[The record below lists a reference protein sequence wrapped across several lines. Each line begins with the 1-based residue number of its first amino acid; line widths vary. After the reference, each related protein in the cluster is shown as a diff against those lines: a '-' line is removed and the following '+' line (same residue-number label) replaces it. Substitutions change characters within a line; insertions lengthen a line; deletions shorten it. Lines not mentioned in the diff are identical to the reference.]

1 MQKLAKFA
9 LLGFLFAFSAPCLA
23 QGWSPWDEL
32 FGGRRSY
39 DDRRWQESD
48 RPMRFED
55 RAPRYESRKPPPIGG
70 DIRSGGAR
78 PEIAAETPPTVD
90 FAYDFPAQSIVIV
103 TGSRKL
109 YYVLPDQKA
118 YEYRVSVGREGF
130 NWNGTE
136 KVSRKQSWPDWH
148 PPAEMRERDPS
159 LPEKM
164 TGGLKNPLG
173 ALALYL
179 GDTLYRIH
187 GTNDVKSIGQ
197 AQSSGCFRML
207 NTAVLHLAAVTQIG
221 TSVSVVPA
229 LSDRARISRAP
240 EAPPASAL
248 KPAPPANQQ
257 LPPDRPA
264 APANLPPPAAD
275 QPARSA
281 NQQPPPDR
289 PAPPANLPPP
299 AADQA
304 ERSANQQPPPDRP
317 AAPANSPPPAADQ
330 PARSANQQPPPDRPV
345 APANPPPPAADQPA
359 RSANQQP
366 PPDRPAPPA
375 NRPRPAA
382 EQAPRSANQ
391 QPPANRR
398 IAQPSQ
404 PVAAA
409 NPERDSLPDYGALR
423 NYTLGKR

>member
-1 MQKLAKFA
+1 MQKLSKFA
-9 LLGFLFAFSAPCLA
+9 LLVFLLAFSAPCLA

-48 RPMRFED
+48 RPSRFED
-55 RAPRYESRKPPPIGG
+55 RTRRHESRKPPPAGG

-78 PEIAAETPPTVD
+78 PEITAETPPTVD
-90 FAYDFPAQSIVIV
+90 FAYDFPAHSIVIV

-136 KVSRKQSWPDWH
+136 KVSRKQAWPDWH

-173 ALALYL
+173 AIALYL

-207 NTAVLHLAAVTQIG
+207 NTAVLHLAAVTEIG

-240 EAPPASAL
+240 EASPAPAF

-275 QPARSA
+275 PPARSA
-281 NQQPPPDR
+281 NQQPLPDRPAAPASQPPAAANQAARPANQEPPADR
-289 PAPPANLPPP
+289 PAPPAAHQ
-299 AADQA
+299 AA
-304 ERSANQQPPPDRP
+304 RPANQQPPPDRP
-317 AAPANSPPPAADQ
+317 AAPANQRPSAADL
-330 PARSANQQPPPDRPV
+330 PARSANQQPLPDRSATPTSR
-345 APANPPPPAADQPA
+345 PPPAADKPA
-359 RSANQQP
+359 RSANQL
-366 PPDRPAPPA
+366 PPA
-375 NRPRPAA
+375 SPRV
-382 EQAPRSANQ
+382 
-391 QPPANRR
+391 
-398 IAQPSQ
+398 AQPSQ
-404 PVAAA
+404 PIAA
-409 NPERDSLPDYGALR
+409 NSERDSLPDYGALR
-423 NYTLGKR
+423 NYTLGKK

>member
-1 MQKLAKFA
+1 MQKLAKLT
-9 LLGFLFAFSAPCLA
+9 LLGFLCASSAPCLA

-39 DDRRWQESD
+39 DDRRWRESD

-55 RAPRYESRKPPPIGG
+55 RTPRYESRKPPPTGG

-90 FAYDFPAQSIVIV
+90 FAYDFPAHSIVIV

-136 KVSRKQSWPDWH
+136 KVSRKQAWPDWH
-148 PPAEMRERDPS
+148 PPVEMRERDPS

-173 ALALYL
+173 AIALYL

-207 NTAVLHLAAVTQIG
+207 NTAVLHLAAVTEIG

-240 EAPPASAL
+240 EAPPAPAL

-257 LPPDRPA
+257 PPPDRPA
-264 APANLPPPAAD
+264 APAI
-275 QPARSA
+275 Q
-281 NQQPPPDR
+281 
-289 PAPPANLPPP
+289 PPP

-304 ERSANQQPPPDRP
+304 ARSANQQPPPDRP
-317 AAPANSPPPAADQ
+317 AAPANQRPSAADL
-330 PARSANQQPPPDRPV
+330 PARSANQKPLPHRSATPNSR
-345 APANPPPPAADQPA
+345 PPPAADKPA
-359 RSANQQP
+359 RSANQL
-366 PPDRPAPPA
+366 PPA
-375 NRPRPAA
+375 SPRVA
-382 EQAPRSANQ
+382 
-391 QPPANRR
+391 QP
-398 IAQPSQ
+398 PSQ
-404 PVAAA
+404 PIAAT

-423 NYTLGKR
+423 NYTLGKK

>member
-1 MQKLAKFA
+1 MQKLAKLT
-9 LLGFLFAFSAPCLA
+9 LLGFLFASSGPCLA
-23 QGWSPWDEL
+23 QSWPPWADEL

-39 DDRRWQESD
+39 DDRRWQDSD

-55 RAPRYESRKPPPIGG
+55 RVPRYESRKPPPADG

-78 PEIAAETPPTVD
+78 PEITAQMPPTVD
-90 FAYDFPAQSIVIV
+90 FAYDFPAHSIVIV

-118 YEYRVSVGREGF
+118 YEYRISVGREGF

-136 KVSRKQSWPDWH
+136 KVSRKQAWPDWH

-173 ALALYL
+173 AIALYL

-207 NTAVLHLAAVTQIG
+207 NTAVLHLAAVTKIG

-229 LSDRARISRAP
+229 LSDRPRISRAP
-240 EAPPASAL
+240 EASSPPAL
-248 KPAPPANQQ
+248 KPAPPASQQ
-257 LPPDRPA
+257 PQPDRPA
-264 APANLPPPAAD
+264 VPAN
-275 QPARSA
+275 Q
-281 NQQPPPDR
+281 
-289 PAPPANLPPP
+289 PPP

-304 ERSANQQPPPDRP
+304 
-317 AAPANSPPPAADQ
+317 
-330 PARSANQQPPPDRPV
+330 ARSANQQPPPDRPV
-345 APANPPPPAADQPA
+345 VPANPPPPAADQAARSANQQPLPDRPAARANPSPPAVDLPA

-366 PPDRPAPPA
+366 PASRRVA
-375 NRPRPAA
+375 
-382 EQAPRSANQ
+382 
-391 QPPANRR
+391 QP
-398 IAQPSQ
+398 PSQ
-404 PVAAA
+404 PIAAA

>member
-9 LLGFLFAFSAPCLA
+9 LLGFLLAFSAPCLA

-48 RPMRFED
+48 RPSRFEG
-55 RAPRYESRKPPPIGG
+55 RSPRYESRKPPPTGG

-90 FAYDFPAQSIVIV
+90 FAYDFPAHSIVIV

-136 KVSRKQSWPDWH
+136 KVSRKQAWPDWH

-173 ALALYL
+173 AIALYL

-240 EAPPASAL
+240 EASPAPAL
-248 KPAPPANQQ
+248 KPASPAHQQ

-264 APANLPPPAAD
+264 ASTNLPPPAAD
-275 QPARSA
+275 KAPRSA
-281 NQQPPPDR
+281 KQQPLPDR
-289 PAPPANLPPP
+289 PAAPTNLPPP

-304 ERSANQQPPPDRP
+304 
-317 AAPANSPPPAADQ
+317 AP
-330 PARSANQQPPPDRPV
+330 
-345 APANPPPPAADQPA
+345 
-359 RSANQQP
+359 
-366 PPDRPAPPA
+366 
-375 NRPRPAA
+375 
-382 EQAPRSANQ
+382 SANQ
-391 QPPANRR
+391 QPPASRR
-398 IAQPSQ
+398 VAQPPSQ
-404 PVAAA
+404 PIAAA
-409 NPERDSLPDYGALR
+409 NSERDSLPDYGALR

>member
-9 LLGFLFAFSAPCLA
+9 LLGFLLAFSAPCLA

-136 KVSRKQSWPDWH
+136 KVSRKQAWPDWH

-173 ALALYL
+173 AIALYL

-240 EAPPASAL
+240 EASPAPAPE
-248 KPAPPANQQ
+248 PAPPANQQ

-264 APANLPPPAAD
+264 AAADQPPPAAD
-275 QPARSA
+275 QAARSA
-281 NQQPPPDR
+281 TQQLPPDR
-289 PAPPANLPPP
+289 PAAPTNLPPP

-304 ERSANQQPPPDRP
+304 APPANQQLPPNRP
-317 AAPANSPPPAADQ
+317 AAPANRPPPAADQ
-330 PARSANQQPPPDRPV
+330 PERSANQ
-345 APANPPPPAADQPA
+345 PPPA
-359 RSANQQP
+359 S
-366 PPDRPAPPA
+366 
-375 NRPRPAA
+375 
-382 EQAPRSANQ
+382 
-391 QPPANRR
+391 RR
-398 IAQPSQ
+398 VAQPLSQ

-409 NPERDSLPDYGALR
+409 NSERDSLPDYRALR
-423 NYTLGKR
+423 DYTLGKR

>member
-9 LLGFLFAFSAPCLA
+9 LLGFLFAFSAPCPA

-48 RPMRFED
+48 RPSRFED
-55 RAPRYESRKPPPIGG
+55 RAPRYESRKPPPTGG
-70 DIRSGGAR
+70 DIRSGGPR
-78 PEIAAETPPTVD
+78 PEIAAAIPPTVD
-90 FAYDFPAQSIVIV
+90 FAYDFPANSIVIV

-118 YEYRVSVGREGF
+118 YEYRISVGREGF

-136 KVSRKQSWPDWH
+136 KVSRKQAWPDWH

-187 GTNDVKSIGQ
+187 GTNDVKSIGH

-207 NTAVLHLAAVTQIG
+207 NTAVLHLAAVTEIG

-240 EAPPASAL
+240 EVSPAPAL
-248 KPAPPANQQ
+248 EPAPPANQQ
-257 LPPDRPA
+257 PPDRPA
-264 APANLPPPAAD
+264 APANV
-275 QPARSA
+275 
-281 NQQPPPDR
+281 
-289 PAPPANLPPP
+289 PPP

-304 ERSANQQPPPDRP
+304 ARSANQQPPPDRP
-317 AAPANSPPPAADQ
+317 AAPASQSPPAADQ
-330 PARSANQQPPPDRPV
+330 AARSANQQPLPDRPA
-345 APANPPPPAADQPA
+345 APANLPPAADQ
-359 RSANQQP
+359 N
-366 PPDRPAPPA
+366 
-375 NRPRPAA
+375 
-382 EQAPRSANQ
+382 PRSANQ
-391 QPPANRR
+391 PPPASRR
-398 IAQPSQ
+398 VAQPPSQ

-409 NPERDSLPDYGALR
+409 NSERDSLPDYGALR
-423 NYTLGKR
+423 DYTLGKR

>member
-1 MQKLAKFA
+1 MQKLAKLT
-9 LLGFLFAFSAPCLA
+9 LLGFLFASSAPCLA

-48 RPMRFED
+48 RPTRFED
-55 RAPRYESRKPPPIGG
+55 KAPRYESRKPPPAGG

-78 PEIAAETPPTVD
+78 PEIAAATPPTVD
-90 FAYDFPAQSIVIV
+90 FSYDFPANSIVIV

-118 YEYRVSVGREGF
+118 YEYRISVGREGF

-136 KVSRKQSWPDWH
+136 KVSRKQAWPDWH

-207 NTAVLHLAAVTQIG
+207 NTAVLHLAAVTEIG
-221 TSVSVVPA
+221 TSVSVVSS

-240 EAPPASAL
+240 ETSPAPAL
-248 KPAPPANQQ
+248 KPAPPVYQ
-257 LPPDRPA
+257 
-264 APANLPPPAAD
+264 
-275 QPARSA
+275 
-281 NQQPPPDR
+281 
-289 PAPPANLPPP
+289 
-299 AADQA
+299 
-304 ERSANQQPPPDRP
+304 
-317 AAPANSPPPAADQ
+317 
-330 PARSANQQPPPDRPV
+330 
-345 APANPPPPAADQPA
+345 
-359 RSANQQP
+359 
-366 PPDRPAPPA
+366 
-375 NRPRPAA
+375 
-382 EQAPRSANQ
+382 
-391 QPPANRR
+391 
-398 IAQPSQ
+398 
-404 PVAAA
+404 
-409 NPERDSLPDYGALR
+409 
-423 NYTLGKR
+423 

>member
-1 MQKLAKFA
+1 MQKLAKLT

-23 QGWSPWDEL
+23 QGWSPWEEL

-39 DDRRWQESD
+39 DDRRWEESD
-48 RPMRFED
+48 RPRRFED
-55 RAPRYESRKPPPIGG
+55 KAPRYESRKPLPPTGG

-90 FAYDFPAQSIVIV
+90 FAYDFPVHSIVIV

-136 KVSRKQSWPDWH
+136 KVSRKQAWPDWH

-173 ALALYL
+173 AIALYL

-207 NTAVLHLAAVTQIG
+207 NTAVLHLAKVTEIG
-221 TSVSVVPA
+221 TSVSVVPT

-240 EAPPASAL
+240 EASPAPAF
-248 KPAPPANQQ
+248 KPAPPAS
-257 LPPDRPA
+257 
-264 APANLPPPAAD
+264 PPPAAAD
-275 QPARSA
+275 PPAHSA
-281 NQQPPPDR
+281 SQQPPPER
-289 PAPPANLPPP
+289 PTPPASPPP
-299 AADQA
+299 AAA
-304 ERSANQQPPPDRP
+304 EPTAPSANQQPPPDRP
-317 AAPANSPPPAADQ
+317 AAPANQPPAAAD
-330 PARSANQQPPPDRPV
+330 
-345 APANPPPPAADQPA
+345 PPA
-359 RSANQQP
+359 
-366 PPDRPAPPA
+366 
-375 NRPRPAA
+375 
-382 EQAPRSANQ
+382 RSANQ

-398 IAQPSQ
+398 VAQPPSR
-404 PVAAA
+404 PIASA
-409 NPERDSLPDYGALR
+409 NPEGDSLPDYGALR
-423 NYTLGKR
+423 NYTLGKK